1 MKNKI
6 GDLVIQIITVM
17 IGVFLGFIVSSWS
30 ENSKEQQQANQLLA
44 TISSEVQTN
53 QSRIVNVIDYH
64 KMLRD
69 TTRYYLQQRELS
81 QFKPTFFRG
90 LNTLTLSNSAF
101 ETGTQ
106 TGLINNI
113 PLEQLQ
119 ALNNVYT
126 KQRAYENFTNILLTG
141 LMSMDFNMNPESA
154 RKMLM
159 FLSVSMTDIVIKEEQ
174 LLQSYQ
180 SAQEVMKANDD

>member
-6 GDLVIQIITVM
+6 GDLIIQIITVM

-30 ENSKEQQQANQLLA
+30 ESNKEQQQANQLLA
-44 TISSEVQTN
+44 TISSEIQNN
-53 QSRIVNVIDYH
+53 QARVSRVIDYH

-69 TTRYYLQQRELS
+69 TARYYLQQQQLS

-90 LNTLTLSNSAF
+90 VNTLTLSNSAF

-113 PLEQLQ
+113 ELDQLQ

-126 KQRAYENFTNILLTG
+126 QQRAYENFSNILLTG
-141 LMSMDFNMNPESA
+141 VINMDFNMSQESA
-154 RKMLM
+154 RRMLM
-159 FLSVSMTDIVIKEEQ
+159 FLTISMTDIVIKEEQ
-174 LLQSYQ
+174 LLQSYK
-180 SAQEVMKANDD
+180 SAQQALTTSE